1 MVAGFAAPVTRDFV
15 EFTNPLV
22 PQSDR
27 LPASFVSNWP
37 TWVLDTTNGDNPTW
51 QKIPDSDGFVAP
63 TSISEL
69 WQPQDLKTPQL
80 RLALG
85 LHCRDGTIRHILP
98 AVDLSFEGEHR
109 NRGLCSVPRAYEWM
123 DFGAAMAGG
132 IDVYSMTL
140 QFKEDG
146 ETDTWT
152 TLAEV
157 EAIEESLSAAVEAL
171 SETPPDDLGDGSSLV
186 HVICDLENDN
196 RVVPCPKPGSELRVL
211 LEEDGDV
218 VGTLQVAIE
227 KTAAGSESDYLP
239 EAYKPLF
246 ENDDF
251 RRPAFTEAKKRIEDM
266 EERAREREE
275 RANTEDD

>member
-1 MVAGFAAPVTRDFV
+1 MKSLPSKYVVRLGKFV
-15 EFTNPLV
+15 
-22 PQSDR
+22 
-27 LPASFVSNWP
+27 
-37 TWVLDTTNGDNPTW
+37 
-51 QKIPDSDGFVAP
+51 
-63 TSISEL
+63 
-69 WQPQDLKTPQL
+69 
-80 RLALG
+80 
-85 LHCRDGTIRHILP
+85 
-98 AVDLSFEGEHR
+98 
-109 NRGLCSVPRAYEWM
+109 
-123 DFGAAMAGG
+123 
-132 IDVYSMTL
+132 
-140 QFKEDG
+140 
-146 ETDTWT
+146 WT

-186 HVICDLENDN
+186 HVICELENDN